1 MPANYF
7 GSTDGKRLDIDKLTS
22 DKISKIRSP
31 TGGKVVLSETN
42 GQIKESLISVHDLSL
57 IKVKDTMDI
66 SSFVDGEPRLLKL
79 DKSVN
84 YTTAFYTLMFES
96 KIKTEKRKKFKIV
109 YTANGVNY
117 SVVKEWTIEPNQKFK
132 QLVTNFTL
140 SRGTFYNFEI
150 EIEGVTNLGD
160 VFDFIRL
167 EWYTAEG

>member
-1 MPANYF
+1 M
-7 GSTDGKRLDIDKLTS
+7 
-22 DKISKIRSP
+22 
-31 TGGKVVLSETN
+31 
-42 GQIKESLISVHDLSL
+42 
-57 IKVKDTMDI
+57 
-66 SSFVDGEPRLLKL
+66 
-79 DKSVN
+79 
-84 YTTAFYTLMFES
+84 
-96 KIKTEKRKKFKIV
+96 